1 MRARACGAASGCA
14 AHLRASVPSELAEAA
29 PPPPAQPC
37 GCRSP
42 PASPGRRGAAAA
54 ALWAPPP
61 PAGPAAHAPVSAHA
75 GACLPGAAAVL
86 AAPAEAGGARAPR
99 LGGAAPGGAGGG
111 EPDLSA
117 VAAELRTVLS
127 QFPAV
132 RHAFAYGSGVFE
144 QPGLY
149 AAAGGAGAGAGARP
163 MLDFIFAAYAQRR
176 PLTSGAAAAQNIQR
190 NRAHYS
196 SLASLGAS
204 AVRASRG
211 RRARLWRCA
220 CGST

>member
-1 MRARACGAASGCA
+1 MRARACSAASGCA

-99 LGGAAPGGAGGG
+99 FGGAAPGGGGGG

-163 MLDFIFAAYAQRR
+163 MGGAPAPRPAPRPMLDFIFAVDSPVDWHHEVRLLLHTCCHR
-176 PLTSGAAAAQNIQR
+176 PRTQTDAAGGRARMRSGAR
-190 NRAHYS
+190 
-196 SLASLGAS
+196 
-204 AVRASRG
+204 
-211 RRARLWRCA
+211 
-220 CGST
+220 